1 MAGIHQPRFQHNKR
15 VWRTATLADVHRF
28 IADYGAV
35 NQPDERGWAPVHWA
49 ARWGDRAMMQALIDA
64 GAEIEL
70 FDSRGHMALHLAARW
85 GNCEA
90 VRCLLAN
97 GADIHAMDSRG
108 AGVLHLAADRADTAE
123 LAGMLEAAETGTD
136 YVPPE
141 DPEVWGN
148 AEMITLLLGEGAE
161 IDGTD
166 DYDRTALH
174 YASDNLITLGALLG
188 AGAEINARDETGKTP
203 LMRMVRLG
211 SAEAV
216 RFLLAHGADPA
227 LADMDGLTSF
237 DIAEETEWL
246 ADEAVRE
253 VLAQLNKKLRSV

>member
-1 MAGIHQPRFQHNKR
+1 MAGIHQPRFEQNKR

-64 GAEIEL
+64 GADIEL

-85 GNCEA
+85 RNCEA

-97 GADIHAMDSRG
+97 GADIHATDSRG
-108 AGVLHLAADRADTAE
+108 VGVLHLAADRADTAE

-141 DPEVWGN
+141 DPEV
-148 AEMITLLLGEGAE
+148 LGKCR
-161 IDGTD
+161 D
-166 DYDRTALH
+166 DCPA
-174 YASDNLITLGALLG
+174 
-188 AGAEINARDETGKTP
+188 AGRRGGD
-203 LMRMVRLG
+203 
-211 SAEAV
+211 
-216 RFLLAHGADPA
+216 
-227 LADMDGLTSF
+227 
-237 DIAEETEWL
+237 
-246 ADEAVRE
+246 
-253 VLAQLNKKLRSV
+253 

>member
-15 VWRTATLADVHRF
+15 FWRGATLAQVRRF
-28 IADYGAV
+28 IADYGEI
-35 NQPDERGWAPVHWA
+35 NKPDERGWAPVHWA
-49 ARWGDRAMMQALIDA
+49 ARWGDGAMMQALIDA
-64 GAEIEL
+64 GADFEL

-97 GADIHAMDSRG
+97 GADSDARDTRG

-148 AEMITLLLGEGAE
+148 AEMIALLVSKGAE
-161 IDGTD
+161 IDATD
-166 DYDRTALH
+166 DYDRTPLH

-188 AGAEINARDETGKTP
+188 AGAEINARDETGETP
-203 LMRMVRLG
+203 LMHMVRFG
-211 SAEAV
+211 TAEAV
-216 RFLLAHGADPA
+216 TFLLANGADPA
-227 LADMDGLTSF
+227 LADMDGRSAF
-237 DIAEETEWL
+237 AIAEETDML
-246 ADEAVRE
+246 RDEAVRD
-253 VLAQLNKKLRSV
+253 VLARLTEN